1 MQDFLHSNPGVLDW
15 RSHEFQGVPGA
26 GLKVRAFDV
35 FVEFVDEVLCLIDV
49 EADVSVGDPDLG
61 VKERDIGGVPS
72 DGVEDD
78 LLVFEIVS
86 PGVGAGL
93 VQRAVV

>member
-1 MQDFLHSNPGVLDW
+1 M
-15 RSHEFQGVPGA
+15 
-26 GLKVRAFDV
+26 RAFHV
-35 FVEFVDEVLCLIDV
+35 FVELIDEVLRLIDV
-49 EADVSVGDPDLG
+49 ETDVGVGDPDLR

-93 VQRAVV
+93 VQWAVV

>member
-1 MQDFLHSNPGVLDW
+1 MELI
-15 RSHEFQGVPGA
+15 
-26 GLKVRAFDV
+26 
-35 FVEFVDEVLCLIDV
+35 DEVFRLIDV
-49 EADVSVGDPDLG
+49 ETDVGVGDPDLS

-86 PGVGAGL
+86 PGVGAWL
-93 VQRAVV
+93 VQWAVV